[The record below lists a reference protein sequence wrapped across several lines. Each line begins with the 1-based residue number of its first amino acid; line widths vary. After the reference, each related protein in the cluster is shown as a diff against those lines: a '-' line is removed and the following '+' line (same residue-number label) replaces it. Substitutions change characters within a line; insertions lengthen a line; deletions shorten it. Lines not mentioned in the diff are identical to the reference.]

1 MTSAA
6 AKVITKK
13 TEEELEHDVNGFL
26 AEFPSDN
33 FLGISY
39 TVPVKGNG
47 ALYSAIIV
55 YKKVPVEGEKQVL
68 S

>member
-6 AKVITKK
+6 SKIITRK
-13 TEEELEHDVNGFL
+13 TEEELESGVSEFL
-26 AEFPSDN
+26 SRFSYDN

-55 YKKVPVEGEKQVL
+55 YKKVSVEDEKQVL
-68 S
+68 